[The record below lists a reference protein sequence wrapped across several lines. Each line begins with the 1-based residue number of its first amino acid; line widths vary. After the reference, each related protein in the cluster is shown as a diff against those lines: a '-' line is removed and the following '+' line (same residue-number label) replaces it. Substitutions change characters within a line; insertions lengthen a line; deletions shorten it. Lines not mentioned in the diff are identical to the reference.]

1 MNQPPALLDLC
12 IEFVGLNIT
21 TLPSAHVPVEL
32 KERMLS
38 FLNRRSMLTEARLRL
53 LLDPDLRTLDMSGC
67 RETNNTTIVRVV
79 KCCPNITS
87 INLAHCPAITD
98 FTILEVAKSCKY
110 LTSVNLCHCTVVSDT
125 SVLQIMRNCRLLR
138 KLDLSHCAITG
149 YSFVALKTEQ
159 KQQLRQKPAADAGA
173 DATLASAGLPHLH
186 FLNLSG
192 CSKLNQRALFALMKM
207 APRLEA
213 LFINND
219 FPLQLN
225 DALRKL
231 AKPHHQNLKVLS
243 LRMDQQTHIVPRF
256 DGSLDNFVRSPTAAN
271 LKCIDLAGCMFA
283 DDRQFKSF
291 IVACPNISRLILSHC
306 ASMSEDRF
314 IQIAKGLPH
323 LEMLSLANCGSIQD
337 KCVEQ
342 LCANMA
348 STSLSLLN
356 LSRCKGLTDKSV
368 EYLMQAKSLANLQK
382 LIISGC
388 SLSSP
393 MFEGHPS
400 LAYLDVSCHARFLNP
415 HFELPALQQL
425 NMSNVYILHGPHI
438 ACPLLASLHL
448 INCERLIDPHIN
460 CPALNLLNIAK
471 IKGITKG
478 RSGSGGTGGEM
489 TLGSVVGSFGGG
501 SGGSAALDA
510 THASATGLL
519 GILGETARR
528 RRELGRE
535 RSESE
540 ENVFYFDYNFLE
552 EVFNFDSWNP
562 AAGGPTVGIPTGAAA
577 SLASLGVSSSSGSA
591 GGNLLSLKESSIEC
605 PSLSTLILSNYNFEA
620 ALGTSSPSSSFSSSS
635 LSSFSS
641 SSSSSSSSSPPLLLS
656 PALLLSPSQ
665 SFVGDLR
672 RLFGGISANLKS
684 INLKGTKGIPLEII
698 AEHCPGL
705 LSLNLSSF
713 TPATPG
719 QVLSTSASTTFPSL
733 FPFQTPVLTPS
744 PSASAATS
752 PSLTSAPSSL
762 STTTTTVD
770 GTGDRRT
777 KSNSFVSPMSL
788 SISSL
793 EDFIA
798 SHSLIEIV
806 KTNFLAP
813 PGDSTSTAATINTN
827 KNKIALE
834 NLILRNLTLDDAAS
848 FLPASSGSATSAGGV
863 GKKNSLGSSGA
874 KHQQRQSNN
883 GSSGREQRG
892 GVVEI
897 ASPSL
902 KTLDLSFAQSV
913 TEVVVNCS
921 RLQNMNLSSSKRLE
935 RVEMRSAHHLFTLNL
950 KSCPGVKSVVI
961 SSRAASINLRTL
973 NLGFC
978 IDLTEVVFR
987 RRRRRRRLQLNRLN
1001 RLRLQAEDGAN
1012 GVDDVAGRLEAL
1024 RLHRVDNGDSSK
1036 GARNGVDSSDSSGGG
1051 AHGTGGGEAERAEG
1065 WKRERRRE
1073 LTNVTLTV
1081 DDGNSVGGDNKGKD
1095 KESRAV
1101 NTASDDDEHSRR
1113 QRDLGSCGDDV
1124 DEDGDDDEDE
1134 EVDEEHGTGND
1145 GKEESLELGQLRVV
1159 DLSRCAK
1166 MSFDNIYD
1174 IVRHSRE
1181 TIQELYLTGCDFL
1194 DNIHVIRILRKAHC
1208 LQVLDLNE
1216 CSKVNNEVFLWLIDA
1231 KEQGADVTLQRMTVV
1246 WNKGMTEEVRRRLRQ
1261 ELPTLLLQIHYRTTW
1276 TSSLMGK

>member
-1 MNQPPALLDLC
+1 
-12 IEFVGLNIT
+12 
-21 TLPSAHVPVEL
+21 
-32 KERMLS
+32 
-38 FLNRRSMLTEARLRL
+38 
-53 LLDPDLRTLDMSGC
+53 
-67 RETNNTTIVRVV
+67 
-79 KCCPNITS
+79 
-87 INLAHCPAITD
+87 
-98 FTILEVAKSCKY
+98 
-110 LTSVNLCHCTVVSDT
+110 
-125 SVLQIMRNCRLLR
+125 
-138 KLDLSHCAITG
+138 
-149 YSFVALKTEQ
+149 
-159 KQQLRQKPAADAGA
+159 
-173 DATLASAGLPHLH
+173 
-186 FLNLSG
+186 
-192 CSKLNQRALFALMKM
+192 
-207 APRLEA
+207 
-213 LFINND
+213 
-219 FPLQLN
+219 
-225 DALRKL
+225 
-231 AKPHHQNLKVLS
+231 
-243 LRMDQQTHIVPRF
+243 
-256 DGSLDNFVRSPTAAN
+256 
-271 LKCIDLAGCMFA
+271 
-283 DDRQFKSF
+283 
-291 IVACPNISRLILSHC
+291 
-306 ASMSEDRF
+306 
-314 IQIAKGLPH
+314 
-323 LEMLSLANCGSIQD
+323 
-337 KCVEQ
+337 
-342 LCANMA
+342 
-348 STSLSLLN
+348 
-356 LSRCKGLTDKSV
+356 
-368 EYLMQAKSLANLQK
+368 
-382 LIISGC
+382 
-388 SLSSP
+388 

-1208 LQVLDLNE
+1208 LQVRPPPSGLSAVRTHHRTHASHSCYRTRTAHTQRCGTGCVWQVLDLNE

-1246 WNKGMTEEVRRRLRQ
+1246 WNKGIVVHRAHTTYMEAHPGVVATTTTTTHTTHTHRYDGRGATETEAGAAHAAVADPLPHDLDQFPHGQVTVRADVSIKR
-1261 ELPTLLLQIHYRTTW
+1261 
-1276 TSSLMGK
+1276 K